1 MTIYWLLFGFAA
13 VMALA
18 YPIQSVRGWFG
29 STQTL
34 GFGAFMLAY
43 VLIAALRYEVGGDWI
58 TYDEMYEDVRRDT
71 LGLALGYTD
80 PLFGLLLWVSAQL
93 GLGIYLVNGICAGVL
108 GLGLVRVATM
118 TREPWLAILI
128 AVPYLL
134 IVVGMGY
141 VRQGAAIGMLLI
153 ALGSVERAHPLRTIA
168 YLACAAAFHSTASVL
183 FPLFG
188 FVMAQRYKAVAVV
201 VAALGAAVLIT
212 VIAPRMAVFER
223 GYLDAGYES
232 QGTLVRLLMSLLPSA
247 LLLLRV
253 RLFAAS
259 PRARIIWIGVAV
271 ANFAA
276 LAALAVS
283 PSSTAVDRVAL
294 YFAIIQIIV
303 MGELRQL
310 LGTSDRMTLL
320 LRLMAV
326 GVAASVQVV
335 FLVFAVH
342 AEFWVPYKSLFSQL

>member
-1 MTIYWLLFGFAA
+1 
-13 VMALA
+13 
-18 YPIQSVRGWFG
+18 
-29 STQTL
+29 
-34 GFGAFMLAY
+34 
-43 VLIAALRYEVGGDWI
+43 
-58 TYDEMYEDVRRDT
+58 
-71 LGLALGYTD
+71 
-80 PLFGLLLWVSAQL
+80 
-93 GLGIYLVNGICAGVL
+93 
-108 GLGLVRVATM
+108 
-118 TREPWLAILI
+118 
-128 AVPYLL
+128 
-134 IVVGMGY
+134 
-141 VRQGAAIGMLLI
+141 
-153 ALGSVERAHPLRTIA
+153 VERAHPLRTIA